1 MKKGKRKVRKNL
13 KIGRTRSAFPTR
25 FLICGIL
32 IVLQVLITIGL
43 VSVLGDTFI
52 YAQTVQTIFSVL
64 VLMYVLN
71 NDEPAAHKL
80 TWTVVI
86 MLIPLAGA
94 LIYCMFGKP
103 QQSRRAKKRFEQVN
117 NEAALYLT
125 PDPDVLDEM
134 KRVSPEAFSLST
146 YLEKVCNVPA
156 FVNTKTRY
164 YPSGE
169 AFFDA
174 LIEDVKRAENY
185 IFLEYFIITPG
196 EVWNSLHDA
205 LVERVAA
212 GVRVFI
218 LYDDIGS
225 MKKTPTKFDVDLRKE
240 GIVCYKFNPF
250 VPIATTL
257 HNNRDHRK
265 IAVVD
270 GKIAFTGGVNI
281 ADEYA
286 NVEQPFGRW
295 KDSAVRLEGD
305 AVDGFVFMFTQ
316 LYNIFAPEP
325 LEPAEFLCTHEKIED
340 KKVSDGESFGKAL
353 ESGDGKNA
361 DRESADDGSFGGKN
375 TVERSVAE
383 KSAVDSCGFVQP
395 YGDGPR
401 PMYNDYIGKDL
412 YLGIIYSAKKYL
424 YIATPYLIAGY
435 ETEEAIIFAAKRGV
449 DVRIITPHVPD
460 KAYVFAMTRASYAK
474 LIAAGVKIY
483 EYAPGFI
490 HSKIIVADDELG
502 VVGTVNFDYR
512 SFVHHYE
519 CGAFIA
525 CDPVLKT
532 IREDFLTTAL
542 KDGILQT
549 EQSAKLTFP
558 QKIVK
563 TVIGLFAP
571 LL

>member
-1 MKKGKRKVRKNL
+1 MKKEKRKIRKNSR
-13 KIGRTRSAFPTR
+13 IGRTRSAFPTR

-32 IVLQVLITIGL
+32 IVLQVLLTIGL
-43 VSVLGDTFI
+43 VSLLGDTFI
-52 YAQTVQTIFSVL
+52 YAQTLQTIFSVL
-64 VLMYVLN
+64 VLIYVIN
-71 NDEPAAHKL
+71 DDEPAAHKL
-80 TWTVVI
+80 PWAVVI
-86 MLIPLAGA
+86 MLLPLAGA
-94 LIYCMFGKP
+94 LIYCMFGRP

-125 PDPDVLDEM
+125 PDPDVLNEM
-134 KRVSPEAFSLST
+134 KKAAPEAFSLST
-146 YLEKVCNVPA
+146 YLEKVCNIPV
-156 FVNTKTRY
+156 FVNTRTKY

-169 AFFDA
+169 AFFAA
-174 LIEDVKRAENY
+174 LIEDVKRAESY

-205 LVERVAA
+205 LVERAAA

-225 MKKTPTKFDVDLRKE
+225 MKKTPTKFDVELRKE

-265 IAVVD
+265 VAVVD
-270 GKIAFTGGVNI
+270 GKVAFTGGVNI

-286 NVEQPFGRW
+286 NVESPFGKW

-325 LEPAEFLCTHEKIED
+325 LDPAEFLRTHEKNECGQ
-340 KKVSDGESFGKAL
+340 SAEGR
-353 ESGDGKNA
+353 NA
-361 DRESADDGSFGGKN
+361 EAGG
-375 TVERSVAE
+375 
-383 KSAVDSCGFVQP
+383 CGFVQP

-490 HSKIIVADDELG
+490 HSKIVVADDEIG

-525 CDPVLKT
+525 RDPVLKT

-549 EQSAKLTFP
+549 EQSAKLNFP

-563 TVIGLFAP
+563 TIIGLFAP